1 MNSSARTWV
10 VHLAKRFLTKIR
22 AIRSVACF
30 MIWVLYS
37 LHVKVRTWSNTFW
50 HIFLVLC
57 RKLWLNL
64 IRNAVP
70 LRRFR
75 CKIYD
80 KNVSESSGWWITDCV
95 TKTGQIFCVL
105 FEAFEV
111 NSLPWTFCL
120 YKGSNFHFVVNVWY
134 PLYLNWTFPRHI
146 CLIERSHESFP
157 PESSLSN
164 NKHQK
169 VITVARPITQGK
181 SRVLQLPPKTHP
193 TVISHKGSVH
203 RRADSPQTKHKDFPP
218 QYSNPGLLIHY
229 NREEVC

>member
-10 VHLAKRFLTKIR
+10 VHLAKRFLTKKR

-30 MIWVLYS
+30 MIWVDLLYS
-37 LHVKVRTWSNTFW
+37 LHVKVRTWSNAFR

-75 CKIYD
+75 FKIYD
-80 KNVSESSGWWITDCV
+80 RNVSESSVWWITDCV
-95 TKTGQIFCVL
+95 TKTGQIFCVP

-111 NSLPWTFCL
+111 NSLFRAFCL

-134 PLYLNWTFPRHI
+134 PLYPNWTFPGHI
-146 CLIERSHESFP
+146 GLIERSHGPFS
-157 PESSLSN
+157 PENSLCN

-169 VITVARPITQGK
+169 SELLRPITQGK
-181 SRVLQLPPKTHP
+181 SRVLQIPPNTHP
-193 TVISHKGSVH
+193 TVMSHKGSIH
-203 RRADSPQTKHKDFPP
+203 RRAD
-218 QYSNPGLLIHY
+218 
-229 NREEVC
+229 